1 MFSLNPA
8 TIPTGCRSVSSTPAC
23 SWAFPTAT
31 PKAGLLSIA
40 AVGLR
45 SLFDVFAA
53 LSVED
58 RRNAT
63 IGELAN
69 ALKAVQSPD
78 VGTDRLS
85 VEACVAELEKMAR
98 GIFASGSTEKCDVTD
113 GIEKALQFAT
123 KGRLQVSRLQVQ
135 ELTQSYAV
143 IDCRLVFH

>member
-1 MFSLNPA
+1 MPLNASTA
-8 TIPTGCRSVSSTPAC
+8 TAHL
-23 SWAFPTAT
+23 WAFPTTT
-31 PKAGLLSIA
+31 PNTGLLSIA

-45 SLFDVFAA
+45 SLFDAFAA

-58 RRNAT
+58 RRKVT
-63 IGELAN
+63 IGDLVN

-78 VGTDRLS
+78 VDTDRLS
-85 VEACVAELEKMAR
+85 VEACVAEWEEMAR
-98 GIFASGSTEKCDVTD
+98 AIFESASPEQRDVTD

-135 ELTQSYAV
+135 QLTQSYAI

>member
-1 MFSLNPA
+1 
-8 TIPTGCRSVSSTPAC
+8 
-23 SWAFPTAT
+23 
-31 PKAGLLSIA
+31 LLSIA

-98 GIFASGSTEKCDVTD
+98 ANFASASTEKCDVTD